1 MKYSQYS
8 RDTGPKTRQV
18 HPIWRGVGFAL
29 MILTP
34 VLAYA
39 AATLL
44 IEQNKIHRWVAIPPE
59 LLIKQW
65 PGDPLIAVKA
75 ILTLVLIV
83 LIGAFFT
90 MVTFVLY
97 SAFGPPR
104 YGPFDVP
111 PVTYRGKR
119 YRR

>member
-8 RDTGPKTRQV
+8 RDKGPKTREI
-18 HPIWRGVGFAL
+18 HPIWRGVGCIL
-29 MILTP
+29 MVLTP
-34 VLAYA
+34 ILSYA
-39 AATLL
+39 TATLL
-44 IEQNKIHRWVAIPPE
+44 LQQNRIHGWVAIPPE
-59 LLIKQW
+59 LLIKQFAF
-65 PGDPLIAVKA
+65 DPLIAVR
-75 ILTLVLIV
+75 IVLTLVLIV

-97 SAFGPPR
+97 SAFGPSR

>member
-8 RDTGPKTRQV
+8 REKVSRTREI
-18 HPIWRGVGFAL
+18 HPVWRGVGCVL
-29 MILTP
+29 IVLTP
-34 VLAYA
+34 ILSYA
-39 AATLL
+39 AAVLL
-44 IEQNKIHRWVAIPPE
+44 LEQNKIHGWVAIPSE
-59 LLIKQW
+59 LLIKQF
-65 PGDPLIAVKA
+65 PVDPLFAVR
-75 ILTLVLIV
+75 IVLTLVLMV

-90 MVTFVLY
+90 MITFVLY
-97 SAFGPPR
+97 SAFGPSR